1 MAEATTPSNSVT
13 FDDRIDTKTEI
24 SAPEVFSILKR
35 SLSYI
40 WPAKS
45 LFLLKFLLMIGSF
58 VPAFVAIWPLK
69 ILTDQVILGKAF
81 DESAAR
87 FPPYIQPFV
96 DAVGG
101 LDPTG
106 LLLATLAFLAV
117 LVVLF
122 GAGVGGG
129 DGQLAF
135 LAQGEDTA
143 SQSENMISAG
153 WSMTGGIWGFGDLLC
168 NIRLVQ
174 RVTNYHRT
182 ALFQRLIRLPMTTLD
197 DQRIGD
203 SIYRTMYDAPAI
215 QGVCFDITLMPAIA
229 LLGAF
234 TSLAL
239 MDYSYGGSVP
249 ELVWIGLATMPLSL
263 LLTIPLARYAR
274 RASQESRGAGT
285 ATTNRIEENMS
296 NIAAVQS
303 HGAQDREHK
312 NFADASVESFR
323 RFRRVV
329 LVNIGIEVVTAGGA
343 LALMWLWM
351 FLKVSQQIIE
361 GELLPGDMIVMTALF
376 GTIAGTSIT
385 FGRLW
390 IDLQH
395 NVAGVRRVFFYLD
408 LPNDD
413 ALSGK
418 EAFPHQIQ
426 NVTFSGVAFS
436 YDVDHPTLSDVN
448 LQVETGQTVA
458 IVGPTGAGKTTLVYM
473 LPRFLQPD
481 EGSIRINNLSIDE
494 YDVDELRQNVI
505 HVFQEHTMFSR
516 SIRDNV
522 TLGNPHA
529 TPDVL
534 ERALQLSGVAE
545 FLQDLPNGLETML
558 GPNGANL
565 SVGQKQRVSIA
576 RALVCDAP
584 ILILDEP
591 TAALDPSTE
600 QALIRSLDV
609 AKQERIVFI
618 VAHRLSTI
626 QAADLILFFEDGRI
640 IEQGS
645 HAELLTLGGRY
656 KEYVDMQQLDE
667 VEP

>member
-1 MAEATTPSNSVT
+1 MSEVNNLNQSER
-13 FDDRIDTKTEI
+13 FDDRIDTRTDI
-24 SAPEVFSILKR
+24 RTSDVFAILKR
-35 SLSYI
+35 ALSYI
-40 WPAKS
+40 WPARG
-45 LFLLKFLLMIGSF
+45 LFLLKFFLMVGSF

-69 ILTDQVILGKAF
+69 ILTDHVILGKAF
-81 DESAAR
+81 DESAVR

-96 DAVGG
+96 DAVAV
-101 LDPTG
+101 LDPFG
-106 LLLATLAFLAV
+106 LLLATLALLTV

-122 GAGVGGG
+122 GAGAGGG
-129 DGQLAF
+129 EGQLAF

-153 WSMTGGIWGFGDLLC
+153 WSMTGGIWGLGDLLC

-182 ALFQRLIRLPMTTLD
+182 DLFARLIRLPMTTLD

-215 QGVCFDITLMPAIA
+215 QGVCFDITLMPVIA

-239 MDYSYGGSVP
+239 MEYSYGDSIP
-249 ELVWIGLATMPLSL
+249 ELVWLGLATMPLSL

-296 NIAAVQS
+296 NISAVQS
-303 HGAQDREHK
+303 HGAQEREQE
-312 NFADASVESFR
+312 NFARASIESFR

-329 LVNIGIEVVTAGGA
+329 LVNIGIDVVTTGGA
-343 LALMWLWM
+343 LAFMWLWM
-351 FLKVSQQIIE
+351 FLKVSQQIIQ
-361 GELLPGDMIVMTALF
+361 GDLLPGDMVVMTALF

-408 LPNDD
+408 LPTDD
-413 ALSGK
+413 VLAGD
-418 EAFPHQIQ
+418 EPFPRQIQ
-426 NVTFSGVAFS
+426 SISFSNVGFS
-436 YDVDHPTLSDVN
+436 YGGDQPTLSNVSFDV
-448 LQVETGQTVA
+448 QAGQTVA
-458 IVGPTGAGKTTLVYM
+458 IVGPTGSGKTTLVYM
-473 LPRFLQPD
+473 LPRFLQPNA
-481 EGSIRINNLSIDE
+481 GSIQINERPITE
-494 YDVDELRQNVI
+494 YDVDEVRQNVI

-516 SIRDNV
+516 SLRENV
-522 TLGNPHA
+522 TLGNPNA
-529 TPDVL
+529 TQDLV
-534 ERALQLSGVAE
+534 ENALQSSGVSD
-545 FLQDLPNGLETML
+545 FLHDLPDGLETML

-565 SVGQKQRVSIA
+565 SVGQKQRISIA
-576 RALVCDAP
+576 RALVCEAP
-584 ILILDEP
+584 VLLLDEP
-591 TAALDPSTE
+591 TAALDPTTE
-600 QALIRSLDV
+600 HALIRSLDV
-609 AKQERIVFI
+609 AKQGRIVFI

-626 QAADLILFFEDGRI
+626 QTADLILFLEDGQI
-640 IEQGS
+640 VEQGTHS
-645 HAELLTLGGRY
+645 ELLALNGSY
-656 KEYVDMQQLDE
+656 YEYVETQRFDRTS
-667 VEP
+667 V

>member
-1 MAEATTPSNSVT
+1 MSEPHTLNQNEQ
-13 FDDRIDTKTEI
+13 FDDRIDTRTAI
-24 SAPEVFSILKR
+24 RTSDVFVILKR
-35 SLSYI
+35 ALSYI
-40 WPAKS
+40 WPARG
-45 LFLLKFLLMIGSF
+45 LFLLKFVLMVGSF

-69 ILTDQVILGKAF
+69 ILTDHVILGNAF

-96 DAVGG
+96 DAIAM
-101 LDPTG
+101 LDPFG
-106 LLLATLAFLAV
+106 ILIATLALLVV

-122 GAGVGGG
+122 GAGAGGG
-129 DGQLAF
+129 EGQLAF

-153 WSMTGGIWGFGDLLC
+153 WSMTGGIWGLGDLLC

-182 ALFQRLIRLPMTTLD
+182 DLFSRLIRLPMTTLD

-215 QGVCFDITLMPAIA
+215 QGVCFDITLMPVIA

-239 MDYSYGGSVP
+239 MEYSYGDSIP
-249 ELVWIGLATMPLSL
+249 ELVWLGLATMPLSL

-296 NIAAVQS
+296 NISAVQS
-303 HGAQDREHK
+303 HGAQGREQA
-312 NFADASVESFR
+312 NFARASVESFR

-329 LVNIGIEVVTAGGA
+329 LVNIGIDVVTAGGA
-343 LALMWLWM
+343 LAFMWLWM
-351 FLKVSQQIIE
+351 FLKVSQLIIQ
-361 GELLPGDMIVMTALF
+361 GDLLPGDMLVMTTYF

-408 LPNDD
+408 LPTDD
-413 ALSGK
+413 TLSGT
-418 EAFPHQIQ
+418 EPFPQPIQ
-426 NVTFSGVAFS
+426 TISFSNVGFS
-436 YDVDHPTLSDVN
+436 YGGDQPTLSDVSFSV
-448 LQVETGQTVA
+448 QAGQTVA
-458 IVGPTGAGKTTLVYM
+458 IVGPTGSGKTTLVYM
-473 LPRFLQPD
+473 LPRFLQPK
-481 EGSIRINNLSIDE
+481 EGSIRINERLIDE
-494 YDVDELRQNVI
+494 FDVDELRQNIV

-516 SIRDNV
+516 SLRENV
-522 TLGNPHA
+522 TLGNPNA
-529 TPDVL
+529 TR
-534 ERALQLSGVAE
+534 EMLQLALESSGVTS
-545 FLQDLPNGLETML
+545 FLQDLPDGLETLL

-565 SVGQKQRVSIA
+565 SVGQKQRISIA

-584 ILILDEP
+584 VLLLDEP
-591 TAALDPSTE
+591 TAALDPATE
-600 QALIRSLDV
+600 QALIHSLDV
-609 AKQERIVFI
+609 AKQGRIVFI

-626 QAADLILFFEDGRI
+626 PTADLILFLEEGSVV
-640 IEQGS
+640 EQGTHS
-645 HAELLTLGGRY
+645 ELLSLNGRY
-656 KEYVDMQQLDE
+656 KEYVDTQNLE
-667 VEP
+667 RLRA

>member
-1 MAEATTPSNSVT
+1 M
-13 FDDRIDTKTEI
+13 
-24 SAPEVFSILKR
+24 
-35 SLSYI
+35 SYI
-40 WPAKS
+40 WPARW
-45 LFLLKFLLMIGSF
+45 LFLLKFFLMVGSF

-69 ILTDQVILGKAF
+69 ILTDHVILGNAF

-96 DAVGG
+96 DSVST

-106 LLLATLAFLAV
+106 LLLATLALLV
-117 LVVLF
+117 LLVVLF
-122 GAGVGGG
+122 GAGAGGG
-129 DGQLAF
+129 EGQLAF

-174 RVTNYHRT
+174 RVTNFHRT
-182 ALFQRLIRLPMTTLD
+182 DLFSRLIRLPMTTLD

-203 SIYRTMYDAPAI
+203 SIFRTMYDAPAI
-215 QGVCFDITLMPAIA
+215 QGVCFDITLMPVIA

-239 MDYSYGGSVP
+239 MDYSYGDSIP
-249 ELVWIGLATMPLSL
+249 ELVWLGLATMPLTL
-263 LLTIPLARYAR
+263 LLTIPLARFAR

-296 NIAAVQS
+296 NVAAVQS
-303 HGAQDREHK
+303 HGAQGREQ
-312 NFADASVESFR
+312 ESFANASIESFK

-343 LALMWLWM
+343 LAFMWLWM
-351 FLKVSQQIIE
+351 FLAVSKQIIQ
-361 GELLPGDMIVMTALF
+361 GELLPGDMLVMAALF

-408 LPNDD
+408 LPTDD
-413 ALSGK
+413 TLSGT
-418 EAFPHQIQ
+418 ATFPDQIQ
-426 NVTFSGVAFS
+426 NISFANVTFSYGDENVTLR
-436 YDVDHPTLSDVN
+436 DVSFTALA
-448 LQVETGQTVA
+448 GQTVA
-458 IVGPTGAGKTTLVYM
+458 IVGPTGAGKTTMMYM
-473 LPRFLQPD
+473 LPRFLHPSQ
-481 EGSIRINNLSIDE
+481 GSIQINGRSIDA
-494 YDVDELRQNVI
+494 YNVDVLRQNIV
-505 HVFQEHTMFSR
+505 HVFQEHSMFSR
-516 SIRDNV
+516 TLRENV
-522 TLGNPHA
+522 TLGNPAA
-529 TPDVL
+529 TLDLV
-534 ERALQLSGVAE
+534 ERALQSSGVAD
-545 FLQDLPNGLETML
+545 FLDDLPEGLETML

-584 ILILDEP
+584 VLILDEP
-591 TAALDPSTE
+591 TAALDPATE
-600 QALIRSLDV
+600 QSLIRSLDV

-618 VAHRLSTI
+618 IAHRLSTI
-626 QAADLILFFEDGRI
+626 QSADLILFLDEGSI
-640 IEQGS
+640 VEQGS
-645 HAELLTLGGRY
+645 HSELIALNGRY
-656 KEYVDMQQLDE
+656 SEYVNTQNL
-667 VEP
+667 

>member
-1 MAEATTPSNSVT
+1 
-13 FDDRIDTKTEI
+13 
-24 SAPEVFSILKR
+24 
-35 SLSYI
+35 
-40 WPAKS
+40 
-45 LFLLKFLLMIGSF
+45 
-58 VPAFVAIWPLK
+58 
-69 ILTDQVILGKAF
+69 
-81 DESAAR
+81 
-87 FPPYIQPFV
+87 
-96 DAVGG
+96 
-101 LDPTG
+101 
-106 LLLATLAFLAV
+106 
-117 LVVLF
+117 
-122 GAGVGGG
+122 
-129 DGQLAF
+129 
-135 LAQGEDTA
+135 
-143 SQSENMISAG
+143 
-153 WSMTGGIWGFGDLLC
+153 
-168 NIRLVQ
+168 
-174 RVTNYHRT
+174 
-182 ALFQRLIRLPMTTLD
+182 
-197 DQRIGD
+197 
-203 SIYRTMYDAPAI
+203 
-215 QGVCFDITLMPAIA
+215 
-229 LLGAF
+229 
-234 TSLAL
+234 

-274 RASQESRGAGT
+274 RASQGSRGAGT

-303 HGAQDREHK
+303 HGVQDREHK

-418 EAFPHQIQ
+418 EAFPRQIQ
-426 NVTFSGVAFS
+426 NVTFSDVAFS
-436 YDVDHPTLSDVN
+436 YDGDHPTLSDVN

-481 EGSIRINNLSIDE
+481 NGSIRINKLSIDE

-522 TLGNPHA
+522 TLGNPHSA
-529 TPDVL
+529 PEVL

-600 QALIRSLDV
+600 QALIRSLDI

-626 QAADLILFFEDGRI
+626 QAADLILFLEDGRI

-645 HAELLTLGGRY
+645 HVELLTLGGRY
-656 KEYVDMQQLDE
+656 KEYVETQQLDE
-667 VEP
+667 VDL

>member
-1 MAEATTPSNSVT
+1 MAEATTPSTSVA

-24 SAPEVFSILKR
+24 NVREVFSILKR

-40 WPAKS
+40 WPARW

-106 LLLATLAFLAV
+106 LLLATLVFLAV

-129 DGQLAF
+129 DGQIAF

-239 MDYSYGGSVP
+239 MDYSYGGSIP

-418 EAFPHQIQ
+418 EVFPRQIQ
-426 NVTFSGVAFS
+426 NVTFSDVAFS

-448 LQVETGQTVA
+448 LRVETGQTVA

-481 EGSIRINNLSIDE
+481 EGSIRINDLSIDE

-516 SIRDNV
+516 SIRDNI
-522 TLGNPHA
+522 TLGNPYA
-529 TPDVL
+529 TPVVL

-591 TAALDPSTE
+591 TAALDPATE

-626 QAADLILFFEDGRI
+626 QAADLILFLEEGRI

-656 KEYVDMQQLDE
+656 KEYVDTQQLDE
-667 VEP
+667 VDL

>member
-1 MAEATTPSNSVT
+1 MSEAKTLNRSER
-13 FDDRIDTKTEI
+13 FDDRIDTSTDI
-24 SAPEVFSILKR
+24 HARDVFVILKR
-35 SLSYI
+35 ALSYI
-40 WPAKS
+40 WPARR
-45 LFLLKFLLMIGSF
+45 LFLLKFVLMVGSF
-58 VPAFVAIWPLK
+58 VPAFVTIWPLK
-69 ILTDQVILGKAF
+69 ILTDHVILGNAF

-87 FPPYIQPFV
+87 FPPYIQPYV
-96 DAVGG
+96 DAVAV
-101 LDPTG
+101 LDPFG
-106 LLLATLAFLAV
+106 LLLATLVFLAA

-122 GAGVGGG
+122 GAGAGGG
-129 DGQLAF
+129 EGQLAF

-153 WSMTGGIWGFGDLLC
+153 WSMTGGVWGLGDLLC

-174 RVTNYHRT
+174 RVTNFHRT
-182 ALFQRLIRLPMTTLD
+182 DLFARLIRLPMTTLD

-239 MDYSYGGSVP
+239 MDYSYGASMP
-249 ELVWIGLATMPLSL
+249 ELIWLGLATMPLTL

-303 HGAQDREHK
+303 HGAQSREQE
-312 NFADASVESFR
+312 NFAQASIESFK

-343 LALMWLWM
+343 LAFMWLWM
-351 FLKVSQQIIE
+351 FLAVSQQIIQ
-361 GELLPGDMIVMTALF
+361 GELLPGDMLVMTALF

-408 LPNDD
+408 LPTDD
-413 ALSGK
+413 SLSGD
-418 EAFPHQIQ
+418 EPFPDQIQ
-426 NVTFSGVAFS
+426 NITFEGVAFS
-436 YDVDHPTLSDVN
+436 YNDEQATLTDVSFAA
-448 LQVETGQTVA
+448 QAGQTVA

-473 LPRFLQPD
+473 LPRFLRPSQ
-481 EGSIRINNLSIDE
+481 GSIQINGRSIE
-494 YDVDELRQNVI
+494 EFDVDALRQNIV

-516 SIRDNV
+516 SLRENV
-522 TLGNPHA
+522 TLGNPNA
-529 TPDVL
+529 TAETV
-534 ERALQLSGVAE
+534 EQALQSSGVDD
-545 FLQDLPNGLETML
+545 FLRDLPDGLDTML

-576 RALVCDAP
+576 RALVCEAP
-584 ILILDEP
+584 ILLLDEP
-591 TAALDPSTE
+591 TAALDPATE

-626 QAADLILFFEDGRI
+626 QSADLILLLDGGRI
-640 IEQGS
+640 VEQGT
-645 HAELLTLGGRY
+645 HLELLALDGY
-656 KEYVDMQQLDE
+656 YSEYVRAQQLDRSSL
-667 VEP
+667 

>member
-1 MAEATTPSNSVT
+1 MAEATTPSTPLT

-24 SAPEVFSILKR
+24 GVSEVFSILKR

-96 DAVGG
+96 DAVAG

-239 MDYSYGGSVP
+239 MDYSYGGSIP

-361 GELLPGDMIVMTALF
+361 GELLPGDMLVMTALF

-418 EAFPHQIQ
+418 VAFPRQIQ
-426 NVTFSGVAFS
+426 NVTFSDVAFS

-448 LQVETGQTVA
+448 LRVETGQTVA

-481 EGSIRINNLSIDE
+481 EGSIRINDLSIDE

-516 SIRDNV
+516 SIRDNI

-591 TAALDPSTE
+591 TAALDPATE

-626 QAADLILFFEDGRI
+626 QAADLILFLDDGRI

-645 HAELLTLGGRY
+645 HAELLTLDGRY
-656 KEYVDMQQLDE
+656 REYVDTQQLDE
-667 VEP
+667 VDL

>member
-1 MAEATTPSNSVT
+1 MSEANTLNRSER
-13 FDDRIDTKTEI
+13 FDDRIDTSTDI
-24 SAPEVFSILKR
+24 HARDVFVILKR
-35 SLSYI
+35 ALSYI
-40 WPAKS
+40 WPARR
-45 LFLLKFLLMIGSF
+45 LFLLKFVLMVGSF
-58 VPAFVAIWPLK
+58 VPAFVTIWPLK
-69 ILTDQVILGKAF
+69 ILTDHVILGNAF

-96 DAVGG
+96 DAVAV
-101 LDPTG
+101 LDPFG
-106 LLLATLAFLAV
+106 LLLATLAFLAA

-122 GAGVGGG
+122 GAGAGGG
-129 DGQLAF
+129 EGQLAF

-153 WSMTGGIWGFGDLLC
+153 WSMTGGIWGLGDLLC

-174 RVTNYHRT
+174 RVTNFHRT
-182 ALFQRLIRLPMTTLD
+182 DLFSRLIRLPMTTLD

-239 MDYSYGGSVP
+239 MDYSYGASMP
-249 ELVWIGLATMPLSL
+249 ELIWLGLATMPLTL
-263 LLTIPLARYAR
+263 LLTIPLARFAR

-303 HGAQDREHK
+303 HGAQSREQE
-312 NFADASVESFR
+312 NFAKASIESFK

-343 LALMWLWM
+343 LAFMWLWM
-351 FLKVSQQIIE
+351 FLAVSQQIIQ
-361 GELLPGDMIVMTALF
+361 GELLPGDMLVMTALF

-408 LPNDD
+408 LPTDD
-413 ALSGK
+413 ALSGD
-418 EAFPHQIQ
+418 EPFPEQIQ
-426 NVTFSGVAFS
+426 NITFELVAFS
-436 YDVDHPTLSDVN
+436 YNDEQATLTDVSFTA
-448 LQVETGQTVA
+448 QAGQTVA

-473 LPRFLQPD
+473 LPRFLRPSQ
-481 EGSIRINNLSIDE
+481 GSIQINGRSIE
-494 YDVDELRQNVI
+494 EFDVDELRQNIV

-516 SIRDNV
+516 SLRENV
-522 TLGNPHA
+522 TLGNPNA
-529 TPDVL
+529 TAETV
-534 ERALQLSGVAE
+534 EQALQSSGVAD
-545 FLQDLPNGLETML
+545 FLRDLPDGLDTML

-576 RALVCDAP
+576 RALVCEAP
-584 ILILDEP
+584 ILLLDEP
-591 TAALDPSTE
+591 TAALDPATE

-626 QAADLILFFEDGRI
+626 QSADLILLLDGGRI
-640 IEQGS
+640 VEQGT
-645 HAELLTLGGRY
+645 HLELLALDGY
-656 KEYVDMQQLDE
+656 YNEYVRAQQLDRSS
-667 VEP
+667 P